1 MFDYQ
6 LAEVEKKIAR
16 LFRQGIFRDRRVW
29 LFGVSENTRQIIRI
43 LRTYQIEPVG
53 VLDNDTTKQGSCC
66 SRIRVTAVDEAEKRD
81 SRQNLYIVCS
91 FYWREMVAQLEN
103 MGIQKEYILMLY
115 HVESFREHFSHAISG
130 KRIYDRLVHRYG
142 KIPIFVCPYT
152 GTGDIYLIGTFWR
165 QYLEKNRIDDY
176 VFLVITGACAKVAK
190 LFKIRNVEVLSQKVE
205 CACLI
210 QYYMLCP
217 KKGKVTV
224 LNDSWYQIHT
234 NPLEWFRGYKG
245 LGFTEMFRRFVFGL
259 PDTAKPEHP
268 IFPYVDSLLEPV
280 FQEKHLRPGNTV
292 VLSPYSNTLADLPD
306 RFWVGLARRLMRE
319 GFTVCTNSGSRE
331 EPAVDGTASV
341 SVSLETAPQ
350 FVEMAGYFVGVR
362 SGFCDIVSGTKARKV
377 ILYDAR
383 NRFFNCTAYEYFN
396 LKDMGLCNDAAEIQ
410 FDGGDGRLQE
420 KIVEQLKG

>member
-6 LAEVEKKIAR
+6 LAEVEKKLNR
-16 LFRQGIFRDRRVW
+16 LFRRGIFRDRKIY

-43 LRTYQIEPVG
+43 LRAYQIEPAG
-53 VLDNDTTKQGSCC
+53 VLDNDRTKQGSHC
-66 SRIRVTAVDEAEKRD
+66 SRIRVTSVDGVENPGNGR
-81 SRQNLYIVCS
+81 NLYIICS
-91 FYWREMVAQLEN
+91 LYWREMAEQLKG
-103 MGIQKEYILMLY
+103 MGIRRENILMLY

-130 KRIYDRLVHRYG
+130 KRIHDRLVRKYG

-165 QYLEKNRIDDY
+165 QYLEQNGIEDY
-176 VFLVITGACAKVAK
+176 VFLVITRACEKVAR
-190 LFKIRNVEVLSQKVE
+190 LFEIRNVEVFSQKVE

-217 KKGKVTV
+217 EQGKIKV

-245 LGFTEMFRRFVFGL
+245 LEFTELFRRFVFGL
-259 PDTAKPEHP
+259 PDTAKPKHP
-268 IFPYVDSLLEPV
+268 VFPNVESELVPV
-280 FQEKHLRPGNTV
+280 FQGDNLQPGNTV

-306 RFWVGLARRLMRE
+306 DFWVKLARHLLLE
-319 GFTVCTNSGSRE
+319 GFRVCTNSGGSE
-331 EPAVDGTASV
+331 EPAVEGTVPV
-341 SVSLETAPQ
+341 SVSLEIAPQ

-377 ILYDAR
+377 ILYDSR
-383 NRFFNCTAYEYFN
+383 NRFFNGSAFEYFN
-396 LKDMGLCNDAAEIQ
+396 LRDMGLCDDAVEIQ
-410 FDGGDGRLQE
+410 FEGDDGMLQE
-420 KIVEQLKG
+420 KIVEQLKI